1 MSHHANP
8 PFNDSAT
15 ALRACAFPRSGATMQ
30 LVSAA
35 KDHFR
40 KERAEQV
47 NKRDDFTKCGHL
59 ACKVIAAIHA
69 LTNELYSAA

>member
-1 MSHHANP
+1 MSHLANP
-8 PFNDSAT
+8 PFNDSDT
-15 ALRACAFPRSGATMQ
+15 ALRACAFPRSGATVQ

-47 NKRDDFTKCGHL
+47 NKRDFAEAWPDPAMVQQAVGPL
-59 ACKVIAAIHA
+59 P
-69 LTNELYSAA
+69 